1 MEKKCNS
8 DQWWN
13 THKYRCECKKRYVCE
28 KNFFFQ
34 NSSTCGCE
42 NEKYLASIMDNSII
56 MCDEVKESYGEETNF
71 NEKKATYKMQNFY
84 ILHVFY

>member
-1 MEKKCNS
+1 
-8 DQWWN
+8 
-13 THKYRCECKKRYVCE
+13 
-28 KNFFFQ
+28 
-34 NSSTCGCE
+34 
-42 NEKYLASIMDNSII
+42 MDNSII